1 VPRFR
6 DDSGETD
13 SAVMDAT
20 RATARLPGVDIE
32 IVHWPAG
39 EGEAERISINL
50 RAAPS
55 FDAFGRALNAANPFA
70 FWAHATQL
78 AWAPW
83 FAAARSLAL
92 PWTFAL
98 PRPSSDGAS
107 RSLRER
113 GAPD

>member
-1 VPRFR
+1 VPQYQE
-6 DDSGETD
+6 DSGETGGV
-13 SAVMDAT
+13 ATDAT
-20 RATARLPGVDIE
+20 RATARLPGLDVE
-32 IVHWPAG
+32 IVHWPAA
-39 EGEAERISINL
+39 EGEVERISINL

-55 FDAFGRALNAANPFA
+55 FDAFGRALHAANPFA
-70 FWAHATQL
+70 FWVHATQL
-78 AWAPW
+78 AWGPW
-83 FAAARSLAL
+83 LAAARTLAL